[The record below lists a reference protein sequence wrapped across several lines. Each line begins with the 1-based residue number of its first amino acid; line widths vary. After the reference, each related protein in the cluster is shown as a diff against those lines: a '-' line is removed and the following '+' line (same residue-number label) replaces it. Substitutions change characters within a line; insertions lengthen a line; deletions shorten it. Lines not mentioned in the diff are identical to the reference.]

1 MNDKAYIQ
9 HLLDRYM
16 TATASEDEERRLR
29 EWFAAQD
36 NVPEEWQPYAILLTG
51 RAAAAPR
58 RHRLAKWAA
67 SAAAAVVIV
76 AAGLFALHA
85 PQQPAQPVAQTVAP
99 VAPAAVHRPEPAE
112 KAAPVAPRLAEAK
125 RKAQPV
131 RRKPAAAVEHA
142 EDVPIIPEPSVEEAP
157 PSPEALQLVE
167 ELLAQAM
174 ENKEDK
180 EERMC
185 RELIEEVLHN
195 INYTSHQTELTL

>member
-1 MNDKAYIQ
+1 M
-9 HLLDRYM
+9 
-16 TATASEDEERRLR
+16 
-29 EWFAAQD
+29 
-36 NVPEEWQPYAILLTG
+36 
-51 RAAAAPR
+51 
-58 RHRLAKWAA
+58 
-67 SAAAAVVIV
+67 
-76 AAGLFALHA
+76 
-85 PQQPAQPVAQTVAP
+85 
-99 VAPAAVHRPEPAE
+99 
-112 KAAPVAPRLAEAK
+112 
-125 RKAQPV
+125 

-142 EDVPIIPEPSVEEAP
+142 EDVPVIPGPSVEEAP